1 MTRHAAEIV
10 FPANAA
16 RALKTRLSVFAIVPW
31 LVLAAI
37 YVLLPDYLALG
48 TQIMIM
54 ILFALSLDLIVG
66 YVGLVSL
73 GHAAFFGMGAYTAG
87 LLSVHTSID
96 PLFGLVAGSMTGA
109 LLGLASGS
117 LILRTR
123 GLTFLML
130 TLSVVFM
137 LHEIANRA
145 VWLTGGDD
153 GLQGMTV
160 RPILGLWRFDMFGHT
175 AFIYTAI
182 VLFICWLALVFL
194 AGSPFGR
201 SLVGIRENPIR
212 MRSVGAP
219 VFRRVLAAYTISAA
233 FAGIAGALSAQTTQ
247 FVALK
252 SMSFSLSAEI
262 LVMLILGGVG
272 RLYGAFVGP
281 AIYMV
286 AQDII
291 AKNDPVFWT
300 FWIGLILLIVTIVGS
315 NGIVGA
321 AEDLWRR
328 LRPRKSGD
336 SA

>member
-1 MTRHAAEIV
+1 MKEPSSDALLAPSALRAIHAHLP
-10 FPANAA
+10 F
-16 RALKTRLSVFAIVPW
+16 FAVVPW
-31 LVLAAI
+31 AVIAAV
-37 YVLLPDYLALG
+37 YVMLPEYLALG
-48 TQIMIM
+48 TQVMVM

-73 GHAAFFGMGAYTAG
+73 GHAALFGVGAYAAG
-87 LLSVHTSID
+87 LLAVHTALD
-96 PLFGLVAGSMTGA
+96 PIVGLFAGAIAGA
-109 LLGLASGS
+109 LLGLASGA
-117 LILRTR
+117 LILRTS

-145 VWLTGGDD
+145 VVVTGGDD

-175 AFIYTAI
+175 AYIYAAI
-182 VLFICWLALVFL
+182 VLFVCWLALTFL
-194 AGSPFGR
+194 VGSPFGR
-201 SLVGIRENPIR
+201 SLVGIRENAIR
-212 MRSVGAP
+212 MRSIGAP
-219 VFRRVLAAYTISAA
+219 VFRRLLAAYTISAG

-252 SMSFSLSAEI
+252 SISFSLSAEV

-272 RLYGAFVGP
+272 RLYGAFIGP

-286 AQDII
+286 AQDVI

-300 FWIGLILLIVTIVGS
+300 FWIGIILLIVTIAGS
-315 NGIVGA
+315 NGVVGV
-321 AEDLWRR
+321 AEKIARGLRR
-328 LRPRKSGD
+328 KKRGSG
-336 SA
+336 A

>member
-1 MTRHAAEIV
+1 
-10 FPANAA
+10 
-16 RALKTRLSVFAIVPW
+16 
-31 LVLAAI
+31 
-37 YVLLPDYLALG
+37 
-48 TQIMIM
+48 M

-73 GHAAFFGMGAYTAG
+73 GHAALFGAGAYAAG
-87 LLSVHTSID
+87 LLSKYTALD
-96 PLFGLVAGSMTGA
+96 PVFGLFAGAFAGA
-109 LLGLASGS
+109 LVGLVSGS

-145 VWLTGGDD
+145 VPITGGDD

-160 RPILGLWRFDMFGHT
+160 QPIFGLWRFDMFGYT
-175 AFIYTAI
+175 AYIYAAI
-182 VLFICWLALVFL
+182 VLLVCWLALVFL
-194 AGSPFGR
+194 VGSPFGR

-219 VFRRVLAAYTISAA
+219 IFRRMFAAYTISAA
-233 FAGIAGALSAQTTQ
+233 LAGVAGALSAQTTQ

-252 SMSFSLSAEI
+252 SISFSLSAEV

-272 RLYGAFVGP
+272 RLYGAFIGP

-286 AQDII
+286 AQDAI

-300 FWIGLILLIVTIVGS
+300 FWIGVILLIVTIAGS
-315 NGIVGA
+315 NGVVGV
-321 AEDLWRR
+321 AEDLWWRVR
-328 LRPRKSGD
+328 QMIGGALQ
-336 SA
+336 

>member
-1 MTRHAAEIV
+1 MKEPSSDVTLA
-10 FPANAA
+10 PATLQAI
-16 RALKTRLSVFAIVPW
+16 RTRLPLIAVVPW
-31 LVLAAI
+31 VAIAAV
-37 YVLLPDYLALG
+37 YVLLPEYLALG
-48 TQIMIM
+48 TQIMVM

-73 GHAAFFGMGAYTAG
+73 GHAAFFGAGAYAAG
-87 LLSVHTSID
+87 LLAVHAALD
-96 PLFGLVAGSMTGA
+96 PILGLIAGAIAGA
-109 LLGLASGS
+109 ILGLASGS
-117 LILRTR
+117 LILRSR

-145 VWLTGGDD
+145 VAVTGGDD

-175 AFIYTAI
+175 AYIYAAI
-182 VLFICWLALVFL
+182 VLFVCWLALVFL
-194 AGSPFGR
+194 VGSPFGR

-212 MRSVGAP
+212 MRSIGAP
-219 VFRRVLAAYTISAA
+219 IFRRLLAAYTISAA
-233 FAGIAGALSAQTTQ
+233 FAGAAGALSAQTTQ

-252 SMSFSLSAEI
+252 SVSFSLSAEV

-272 RLYGAFVGP
+272 RLYGAFIGP

-286 AQDII
+286 AQDAI

-300 FWIGLILLIVTIVGS
+300 FWIGIILLIVTIAGS
-315 NGIVGA
+315 NGVVGA
-321 AEDLWRR
+321 AEELWRK
-328 LRPRKSGD
+328 LREKKRGGAK
-336 SA
+336 

>member
-1 MTRHAAEIV
+1 MTLAPAALQAI
-10 FPANAA
+10 
-16 RALKTRLSVFAIVPW
+16 RTRLPVFGVVPW
-31 LVLAAI
+31 LAIAAT

-48 TQIMIM
+48 TQVMVM

-73 GHAAFFGMGAYTAG
+73 GHAALFGAGAYAAG
-87 LLSVHTSID
+87 LLSKYTALD
-96 PLFGLVAGSMTGA
+96 PVFGLFAGAFAGA
-109 LLGLASGS
+109 LVGLVSGS

-145 VWLTGGDD
+145 VPITGGDD

-160 RPILGLWRFDMFGHT
+160 QPIFGLWRFDMFGYT
-175 AFIYTAI
+175 AYIYAAI
-182 VLFICWLALVFL
+182 VLLACWLALVFL
-194 AGSPFGR
+194 VGSPFGR

-219 VFRRVLAAYTISAA
+219 IFRRMLAAYAISAA
-233 FAGIAGALSAQTTQ
+233 LAGVAGALSAQTTQ

-252 SMSFSLSAEI
+252 SISFSLSAEG

-286 AQDII
+286 AQDAI

-300 FWIGLILLIVTIVGS
+300 FWIGVILLIVTIAGS
-315 NGIVGA
+315 NGVLGV
-321 AEDLWRR
+321 AEDLWWRMR
-328 LRPRKSGD
+328 QMIGGALQ
-336 SA
+336 